1 MSSKDANKTDVVEI
15 RAPSE
20 EILQNKEY
28 RPKLCVIHHRKIG
41 GSESEMWNP
50 LNHSAIIYVE

>member
-1 MSSKDANKTDVVEI
+1 MSSKDANKTDFVEI

-20 EILQNKEY
+20 EILQNQEY
-28 RPKLCVIHHRKIG
+28 WPKLCIIHHRKTG
-41 GSESEMWNP
+41 GSESEMSSP